1 MTFPFEITCLKP
13 AMEISKKCVKSV
25 QISQIKTPEKSQWR
39 RSSVFIVYSEQI
51 SHIVIVF

>member
-1 MTFPFEITCLKP
+1 MTFPFEMTCLKP
-13 AMEISKKCVKSV
+13 TMEIPKKCVKSV

-39 RSSVFIVYSEQI
+39 SSSVFIIYSEQI